1 MKRSFSMKKAS
12 VSAFLLF
19 LFFAAGAAA
28 VGQEPE
34 LVATVNGAGI
44 TKAEFERS
52 WPAFLRQKGIPVNH
66 SEKSGQVDEFRLELL
81 NLLIDQ
87 ELLYQA
93 AKSGGHEAGE
103 EQVSA
108 EVAKARGQFPSEE
121 EFEKALSGSGL
132 TVESYTDFLR
142 HRISVFNMVRD
153 DVAPGVTVSDE
164 EISEFYA
171 GNLQSFS
178 VPEQV
183 RARHILIKVDPKAD
197 EAAKAEAKKEIEG
210 VIVKARGGAG
220 FAELAKEYSQGPSAP
235 RGGDLG
241 LFPRGKMVPPFDE
254 AVFSLEVGEISG
266 PVLTRFGY
274 HAIKVE
280 EKQEAT
286 TVSEEEAA
294 GQIKDFLK
302 EKKVAE
308 AVKVRLESLKENAK
322 IENKLTN

>member
-1 MKRSFSMKKAS
+1 MKKAS

-19 LFFAAGAAA
+19 LLLAAGAAA
-28 VGQEPE
+28 VGQGPE
-34 LVATVNGAGI
+34 LVATVNGEGI
-44 TKAEFERS
+44 SKAEFDRS
-52 WPAFLRQKGIPVNH
+52 WPAFLRQKGIPANH
-66 SEKSGQVDEFRLELL
+66 AEKSGQVDEFRLELL

-93 AKSGGHEAGE
+93 AKSGGHEAGK

-108 EVAKARGQFPSEE
+108 EVAKASGQFPSQE
-121 EFEKALSGSGL
+121 EFENALSGSGL
-132 TVESYTDFLR
+132 TVDSYSEFLQ

-164 EISEFYA
+164 EVGEFYA
-171 GNLQSFS
+171 GNMKNFTA
-178 VPEQV
+178 PEQV
-183 RARHILIKVDPKAD
+183 RARHILIKVDAGAD
-197 EAAKAEAKKEIEG
+197 EAAKAEAKKKIEE
-210 VIVKARGGAG
+210 VIEKARGGAD

-235 RGGDLG
+235 QGGDLG

-254 AVFSLEVGEISG
+254 AAFSLKVGEISG

-280 EKQEAT
+280 EKVEAKTVGLEEAT
-286 TVSEEEAA
+286 
-294 GQIKDFLK
+294 GQIQEFLK

-308 AVKVRLESLKENAK
+308 AVNARLESLRDKAK
-322 IENKLTN
+322 IENKLAN

>member
-1 MKRSFSMKKAS
+1 MKKAS
-12 VSAFLLF
+12 LSAFLLLV
-19 LFFAAGAAA
+19 LFAGAAAA

-44 TKAEFERS
+44 AKAEFDRS

-66 SEKSGQVDEFRLELL
+66 AEKSGQVDEFRLELL

-108 EVAKARGQFPSEE
+108 EVTKARGQFPSQE

-132 TVESYTDFLR
+132 TVESYSDFLR
-142 HRISVFNMVRD
+142 HRISVVNLVRD
-153 DVAPGVTVSDE
+153 GVTPGVTVSDE
-164 EISEFYA
+164 EITGFYA
-171 GNLQSFS
+171 GNQQNFA

-197 EAAKAEAKKEIEG
+197 EAAKAEAKKKIEEIIE
-210 VIVKARGGAG
+210 KAGGGAD

-254 AVFSLEVGEISG
+254 AVFSLEAGEISG

-280 EKQEAT
+280 EKQEAE
-286 TVSEEEAA
+286 TVSREEAA
-294 GQIKDFLK
+294 EQIRDFLT

-308 AVKVRLESLKENAK
+308 AVKVRLESLRETAK